1 MDMQEHFSPVAA
13 QASYQIVQVYDQIK
27 EPLRLCAPL
36 SITGRKA
43 VEWFGALE
51 RALRYSLACHL
62 TACVTSLPPQL
73 LLVDNAEEGLLVC

>member
-1 MDMQEHFSPVAA
+1 MDMQEHFNPVVV

-43 VEWFGALE
+43 QEWLGALE

-62 TACVTSLPPQL
+62 TACATSLPPQL
-73 LLVDNAEEGLLVC
+73 LLMENPEG

>member
-1 MDMQEHFSPVAA
+1 MDMQEHFSPMAV

-27 EPLRLCAPL
+27 EPLRLCVPL

-43 VEWFGALE
+43 VEWLGALE

-62 TACVTSLPPQL
+62 TACATSFPPQL
-73 LLVDNAEEGLLVC
+73 LLMETAEEGLLVC